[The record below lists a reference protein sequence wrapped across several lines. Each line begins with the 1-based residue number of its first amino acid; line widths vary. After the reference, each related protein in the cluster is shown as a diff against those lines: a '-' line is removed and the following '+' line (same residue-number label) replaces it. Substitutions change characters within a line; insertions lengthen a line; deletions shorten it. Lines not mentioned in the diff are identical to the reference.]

1 MLLCSMTDIS
11 SLVHSIKVATDYQK
25 NKATLREKIQSDLLF
40 AHNGG
45 MFRAEPELIAFL
57 ATWEDATIYL
67 EDTYQNP
74 IEVNCTEML
83 AKAKQHYQ
91 KVMNYWHQQHAELRK
106 IRKI

>member
-1 MLLCSMTDIS
+1 MTDIN
-11 SLVHSIKVATDYQK
+11 SLVARIQTATDYQK

-40 AHNGG
+40 VHNSG
-45 MFRAEPELIAFL
+45 MFRASPELIAFL
-57 ATWEDATIYL
+57 ATWPNSTLYL

-74 IEVNCTEML
+74 IEVNRAEML
-83 AKAKQHYQ
+83 TKAQQHYQ